1 VVEHPLSDQ
10 VDSNPLEL
18 ERQRDPADERT
29 LAVTRT
35 GTGRALRAEAEKV
48 PAAVFERLGM
58 PVAELEALQSVLAKV
73 IAAAR

>member
-1 VVEHPLSDQ
+1 MGYIR
-10 VDSNPLEL
+10 
-18 ERQRDPADERT
+18 RQRDPADERT
-29 LAVTRT
+29 LAVTLT
-35 GTGRALRAEAEKV
+35 GTGRALRSEAEKI